1 MAIQQPGGPII
12 EVNGLHKRYGKVVA
26 VRGLDLVVPRGTAF
40 GFLGPNGAGKTT
52 TMKILMGLIRPT
64 SGEAFMFGRDAF
76 HAGPAVRSRIGYLPQ
91 DPSFHPDR
99 TVREILKFAG
109 RLYPGSWNPLA
120 FRRTVDA
127 LIEQA
132 GLTGKARRRIKALS
146 GGERQRL
153 GIAQALIGKPDLL
166 ILDEPSAGL
175 DPRGRREVIDLIDSV
190 RDHTTVFYSTHIL
203 DDVQRVSDAVA
214 VIGRGRT
221 LAQGAIGD
229 ILGAPTGTYTAM
241 LRGDPSDLGGR
252 LRAEPWIESVETVRR
267 GELEEWTIR
276 LGDEAEAVLVA
287 AGEDVGQFGAVGE
300 QEVGGGGNGAS
311 WPGSFG
317 RCGGDLPA
325 GRHA

>member
-1 MAIQQPGGPII
+1 METRQTGGPII
-12 EVNGLHKRYGKVVA
+12 EIDGLRKRYGKVEA
-26 VRGLDLVVPRGTAF
+26 VRGLDLVVPRGTVF

-52 TMKILMGLIRPT
+52 TMKILMGLVRPT
-64 SGEAFMFGRDAF
+64 SGDAFMFGRDAF

-109 RLYPGSWNPLA
+109 RLYPGARNPLA

-132 GLTGKARRRIKALS
+132 GLAGKSRRRVKALS

-175 DPRGRREVIDLIDSV
+175 DPRGRREVIDLIDRV
-190 RDHTTVFYSTHIL
+190 REHTTVFYSTHIL

-214 VIGRGRT
+214 IIGRGRT
-221 LAQGAIGD
+221 LAQGTIGD
-229 ILGAPTGTYTAM
+229 ILGSPTGTYTAI
-241 LRGDPSDLGGR
+241 LRGDPGGLDER
-252 LRAEPWIESVETVRR
+252 LRAEPWIQELTTVRR
-267 GELEEWTIR
+267 GEVEDWTIR
-276 LGDEAEAVLVA
+276 LSNDAAAERLLPMLTGQGGCDVLEYHLSDRSLEDAYLEIVGA
-287 AGEDVGQFGAVGE
+287 ADGE
-300 QEVGGGGNGAS
+300 
-311 WPGSFG
+311 
-317 RCGGDLPA
+317 
-325 GRHA
+325 